1 MVEEVVQGKDDEVTD
16 DAFLRYITEA
26 AKMRRPVSHAD
37 VQRLRQLADW
47 ADAFIPLHWDGYI
60 DHYETLR
67 AVHAARKRLTLQ
79 RLRGEVPH

>member
-1 MVEEVVQGKDDEVTD
+1 MNDE
-16 DAFLRYITEA
+16 AFLRYISDA
-26 AKMRRPVSHAD
+26 AKLRRPVSHAD

-47 ADAFIPLHWDGYI
+47 ADAFIPLHWDGHI

-79 RLRGEVPH
+79 RLRDEALHQ